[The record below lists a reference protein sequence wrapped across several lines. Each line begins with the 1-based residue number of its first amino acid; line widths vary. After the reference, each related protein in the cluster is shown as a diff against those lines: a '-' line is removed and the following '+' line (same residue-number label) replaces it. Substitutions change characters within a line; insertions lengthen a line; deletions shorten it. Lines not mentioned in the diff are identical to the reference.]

1 MVSIDLSLEGAV
13 RVEALAIGKGEAE
26 RRAAFDRFT
35 QSRLQRAYRLA
46 GLILRDPSE
55 AEDAVHDAAVQ
66 AWLHWGQLKDR
77 DRLDAW
83 FDRILV
89 NTCRARLRRSS
100 VRTVVLDDH
109 PYVTGPDALA
119 RLDDR
124 DVLHRALAAL
134 DADHRVAVVLRY
146 VNDLSPAEIAARTG
160 DREGTI
166 KSRLHYA
173 LRQMRAAMDAA
184 ERAAAQRVEEQPR

>member
-1 MVSIDLSLEGAV
+1 MATSDLSSEGVV
-13 RVEALAIGKGEAE
+13 RVEALAIGKAEAE

-35 QSRLQRAYRLA
+35 QTRLQRAYRLA
-46 GLILRDPSE
+46 GLILRDASE

-77 DRLDAW
+77 ERLDSW

-89 NTCRARLRRSS
+89 NTCRARLRRAS
-100 VRTVVLDDH
+100 VRMVDLDDH
-109 PYVTGPDALA
+109 PYLRGPDVLG

-124 DVLHRALAAL
+124 DVLHRALATL
-134 DADHRVAVVLRY
+134 DADHRIVVVLRY
-146 VNDLSPAEIAARTG
+146 INDLSPAEIADRTG
-160 DREGTI
+160 DHEGTV

-184 ERAAAQRVEEQPR
+184 ERMKEQTR